1 MNNLKIE
8 TFIVQEDLNAFPECK
23 IESYSIHNPLAV
35 DIAKG
40 ILEENEGDYLYGF
53 ISLIYN
59 DSVIFGEEQLTDNL
73 LDTWSDLVYILDY
86 RYDGS
91 AESIIFLDN
100 ATCEDAV
107 IEIIGQYY
115 QIHLDSSHSFQL
127 PIEPFKN
134 EVKKGFIAFM
144 DFCKNGN
151 FLFSEESLY
160 KSHLKT
166 YHELLYDKGK

>member
-1 MNNLKIE
+1 MYKPIIE
-8 TFIVQEDLNAFPECK
+8 TFISRDNVSDTTIKN
-23 IESYSIHNPLAV
+23 ISITNPLAV
-35 DIAKG
+35 EMAQT
-40 ILEENEGDYLYGF
+40 ILKENEGDYLSGYVS
-53 ISLIYN
+53 IIYN
-59 DSVIFGEEQLTDNL
+59 DIVIFGEEQLTENL
-73 LDTWSDLVYILDY
+73 LDTWSDLVFILDH

-91 AESIIFLDN
+91 IHNIIFLDN
-100 ATCEDAV
+100 ASYDTK

-115 QIHLDSSHSFQL
+115 QIHLDSSHSIQL

-160 KSHLKT
+160 KSYLKT

>member
-8 TFIVQEDLNAFPECK
+8 TFIGRQYYSSFPEV
-23 IESYSIHNPLAV
+23 ITEAVSITNPLASEK
-35 DIAKG
+35 AQK
-40 ILEENEGDYLYGF
+40 ILEENEGNYLCGF
-53 ISLIYN
+53 VSLIYN
-59 DSVIFGEEQLTDNL
+59 DVVIFGEEQLTENL
-73 LDTWSDLVYILDY
+73 LDTWSDLVYILDH

-91 AESIIFLDN
+91 IHNIIFLDN
-100 ATCEDAV
+100 ANYDAE
-107 IEIIGQYY
+107 IEIIGQHY
-115 QIHLDSSHSFQL
+115 QIHLDSSQSFQL

-166 YHELLYDKGK
+166 YNELLYDKDK